1 MCDLRDGN
9 VYAMGFSGSQCP
21 FHTILNGPCVRHT
34 LRTAELAA
42 VDFAEPGTRLQEVPC
57 SCRKRQEEDEQEV
70 EGNYFSSSHWTRKS
84 LRYHLVSHALLLRSS
99 KRPARTTVLRG
110 YPLARQLGLG
120 SL

>member
-1 MCDLRDGN
+1 MISDGN
-9 VYAMGFSGSQCP
+9 VCAMGFSGSQCP
-21 FHTILNGPCVRHT
+21 SNTILNGPCMGHT

-42 VDFAEPGTRLQEVPC
+42 VDFAEPGIRLQEVPC
-57 SCRKRQEEDEQEV
+57 SCRTRQEEDEQEV

-99 KRPARTTVLRG
+99 KRPVRTAVLRG

-120 SL
+120 SF